1 VREFSRLY
9 EAYRKGEESP
19 LEELKIQYAD
29 FAVWQREWLRDE
41 VLEEQ
46 LGYWRKQLEGVE
58 TLELP
63 TDYSRPAVAGHRG
76 GRVDIALDKSLTEKL
91 RELSRREGMTL
102 FMILLGGW
110 QVLLGR
116 YTGQQDIA
124 VGTVIANRN
133 RVETEELIGFFVNT
147 LVLRSGLK
155 WEESF
160 RELLQQVRQRVL
172 EAYANQDVPFD
183 KLVEELQPV
192 RDMSRS
198 PLFQTMLVFQNVE
211 RGSVGMA
218 EVELKEFGIEH
229 DVAKFDLTVSVSE
242 GAGGLYVGAEYAQ
255 ELYEGASIERLM
267 GHWRRVLEE
276 VVREEAGG
284 IGQLGLL
291 SEGERE
297 QLLVEWNR
305 TERDYGA
312 ARCIH

>member
-1 VREFSRLY
+1 
-9 EAYRKGEESP
+9 
-19 LEELKIQYAD
+19 
-29 FAVWQREWLRDE
+29 
-41 VLEEQ
+41 
-46 LGYWRKQLEGVE
+46 
-58 TLELP
+58 
-63 TDYSRPAVAGHRG
+63 
-76 GRVDIALDKSLTEKL
+76 
-91 RELSRREGMTL
+91 
-102 FMILLGGW
+102 
-110 QVLLGR
+110 
-116 YTGQQDIA
+116 
-124 VGTVIANRN
+124 
-133 RVETEELIGFFVNT
+133 
-147 LVLRSGLK
+147 
-155 WEESF
+155 
-160 RELLQQVRQRVL
+160 
-172 EAYANQDVPFD
+172 
-183 KLVEELQPV
+183 
-192 RDMSRS
+192 
-198 PLFQTMLVFQNVE
+198 
-211 RGSVGMA
+211 MA

>member
-1 VREFSRLY
+1 MGILVREFSRLY
-9 EAYRKGEESP
+9 EAYRKSEESP
-19 LEELKIQYAD
+19 LEELRIQYAD
-29 FAVWQREWLRDE
+29 FAVWQREWLRGE
-41 VLEEQ
+41 VLEKQ
-46 LGYWRKQLEGVE
+46 LGYWRKQLEGIE

-63 TDYSRPAVAGHRG
+63 TDYSRPAVASHRG
-76 GRVDIALDKSLTEKL
+76 GRVGLELSQDLTEKL
-91 RELSRREGMTL
+91 RELGRREGMTL
-102 FMILLGGW
+102 FMTLLGGW

-172 EAYANQDVPFD
+172 EAYANQDVPFE

-211 RGSVGMA
+211 GESEGI
-218 EVELKEFGIEH
+218 EGVELKAFGIQR
-229 DVAKFDLTVSVSE
+229 DVAKFDLTVSVKE
-242 GAGGLYVGAEYAQ
+242 AGGGLYVGVEYA
-255 ELYEGASIERLM
+255 R
-267 GHWRRVLEE
+267 
-276 VVREEAGG
+276 
-284 IGQLGLL
+284 
-291 SEGERE
+291 
-297 QLLVEWNR
+297 
-305 TERDYGA
+305 
-312 ARCIH
+312 